1 MNQKQIAEFEH
12 AHPEYERLFPMIMKE
27 INDVSME
34 ELGKAFQA
42 INARMKERS
51 EEINEKYHVSAV
63 VVREMNEILTSL
75 MKQVDSDV
83 RQSISCRSS
92 VPCRGS

>member
-1 MNQKQIAEFEH
+1 MNQKQITAFEQ

-34 ELGKAFQA
+34 EFGTAFKA

-75 MKQVDSDV
+75 MKQASATDSNSLK
-83 RQSISCRSS
+83 QKEAEIS
-92 VPCRGS
+92 

>member
-1 MNQKQIAEFEH
+1 
-12 AHPEYERLFPMIMKE
+12 MIMKE

-34 ELGKAFQA
+34 EFGKAFGA
-42 INARMKERS
+42 INARMKKRS

-83 RQSISCRSS
+83 RQSIQKQFAEHKK
-92 VPCRGS
+92 

>member
-1 MNQKQIAEFEH
+1 
-12 AHPEYERLFPMIMKE
+12 MIMKE

-34 ELGKAFQA
+34 EFGKAFKA

-83 RQSISCRSS
+83 RQSIQKQFAEHKK
-92 VPCRGS
+92 

>member
-1 MNQKQIAEFEH
+1 
-12 AHPEYERLFPMIMKE
+12 
-27 INDVSME
+27 ME
-34 ELGKAFQA
+34 EFGKAFQA

-83 RQSISCRSS
+83 RQSIQKQFAEHKK
-92 VPCRGS
+92 

>member
-1 MNQKQIAEFEH
+1 MNQKQIADFEH
-12 AHPEYERLFPMIMKE
+12 SHPEYERLFPMIMKE

-34 ELGKAFQA
+34 EFGTAFKA

-83 RQSISCRSS
+83 RQSIQKQFTEHKR
-92 VPCRGS
+92 